1 MRYNDTGKDGMMLME
16 QKELT
21 QEEAQRFRRF
31 TKSSYW
37 QFAKTYA
44 AFCPHEYTLRKW
56 DKTGD
61 FQWFFETVYR
71 CGFDATYGNN
81 IARYFV
87 DSETGYYYFVPHA
100 DVHDGGIM
108 NAHVTLI
115 NRPHVNEF
123 EFVEETTLFGTEVK
137 VKRLPP
143 EKRKPW

>member
-1 MRYNDTGKDGMMLME
+1 MLME

-61 FQWFFETVYR
+61 FMWFCQLVWDK
-71 CGFDATYGNN
+71 GFWAKYGKNP
-81 IARYFV
+81 AKYFV
-87 DSETGYYYFVPHA
+87 DEETGYYYFVSPG
-100 DVHDGGIM
+100 DIEDGPEEKIRLGM
-108 NAHVTLI
+108 SLI
-115 NRPHVNEF
+115 NRSHVNEF
-123 EFVEETTLFGTEVK
+123 EFVEEITLFGTEVK

-143 EKRKPW
+143 ERRKPW